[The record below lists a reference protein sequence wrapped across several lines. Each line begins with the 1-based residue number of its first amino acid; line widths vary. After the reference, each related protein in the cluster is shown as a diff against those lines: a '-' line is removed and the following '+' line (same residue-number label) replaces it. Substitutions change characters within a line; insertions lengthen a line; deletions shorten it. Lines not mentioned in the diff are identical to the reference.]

1 MTFWRTFRRWKEG
14 EGLGADGGQNA
25 ALAQRLAENEWAR
38 TETAKDK
45 VVHVDVRKG
54 LGYT

>member
-1 MTFWRTFRRWKEG
+1 MCVCVYVYVCMCVCRPICV
-14 EGLGADGGQNA
+14 
-25 ALAQRLAENEWAR
+25 AELEWAR
-38 TETAKDK
+38 TEMAKDK